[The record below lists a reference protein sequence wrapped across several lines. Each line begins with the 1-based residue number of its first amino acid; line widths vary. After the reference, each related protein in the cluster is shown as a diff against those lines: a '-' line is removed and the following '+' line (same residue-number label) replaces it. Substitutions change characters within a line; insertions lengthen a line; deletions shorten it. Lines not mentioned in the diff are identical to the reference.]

1 MDKAVYILGQALT
14 EGFADVRH
22 GLEDT
27 VREVDFHPHV
37 FHVGQLQ
44 AQQLVLRCEEQ
55 PGVGLNAIFIK
66 RPVGL

>member
-1 MDKAVYILGQALT
+1 MEFILGKALT
-14 EGFADVRH
+14 EGFADVGH

-37 FHVGQLQ
+37 LHVGKLKSQK
-44 AQQLVLRCEEQ
+44 LVLWSEEK

>member
-1 MDKAVYILGQALT
+1 MDKAVCILGQALT